1 MIGDVIELEVGNF
14 AHGGHC
20 VARIDGRVVFVRH
33 TLPGERIR
41 ARVTGS
47 GGGGKFLRADA
58 IEILEASPDRV
69 TPPCSFA
76 GVCGGCDW
84 QHASLTAQRRGKESI
99 VRELL
104 RKNVSDEILESFTVH
119 AVDGDVDGL
128 GWRTRVRFA
137 VDAEGHAGLRPHRSH
152 DVLTIDRCLI
162 AHPAITALDITAEV
176 WPQAREVLAVAP
188 SSGEALAQAD
198 PRHTGT
204 RVLEKAAGREWKVDF
219 TGFWQVHPGAADALV
234 NVVGDFAQPATGEH
248 ILDLYS
254 GVGLFAGAFAE
265 NVGVG
270 GRIDAVEVDAGACAN
285 ARRNLHDLPF
295 VHLHHADVL
304 EWLRVKAI
312 KRADIVILDPPRTGC
327 GPAVVKAIVRLRPR
341 VIVYVACDPAPL
353 ARDLA
358 AFAEHGWKVDEII
371 GLDMFPMTQHLECVV
386 RLSRH
391 ESAAEP
397 T

>member
-1 MIGDVIELEVGNF
+1 MIGEVIELNVGNF

-33 TLPGERIR
+33 TLPGERVR

-58 IEILEASPDRV
+58 IEILEAAPDRV
-69 TPPCSFA
+69 TPPCSYA

-84 QHASLTAQRRGKESI
+84 QHASLDAQRRGKESI

-104 RKNVSDEILESFTVH
+104 RKNVSAEILESFTVR
-119 AVDGDVDGL
+119 AVEGDVDGL

-137 VDAEGHAGLRPHRSH
+137 VDSEGHAGLRPHRSH

-234 NVVGDFAQPATGEH
+234 NVVGDFAQPTKGEH
-248 ILDLYS
+248 
-254 GVGLFAGAFAE
+254 
-265 NVGVG
+265 
-270 GRIDAVEVDAGACAN
+270 
-285 ARRNLHDLPF
+285 
-295 VHLHHADVL
+295 
-304 EWLRVKAI
+304 
-312 KRADIVILDPPRTGC
+312 
-327 GPAVVKAIVRLRPR
+327 
-341 VIVYVACDPAPL
+341 
-353 ARDLA
+353 
-358 AFAEHGWKVDEII
+358 
-371 GLDMFPMTQHLECVV
+371 
-386 RLSRH
+386 
-391 ESAAEP
+391 
-397 T
+397 